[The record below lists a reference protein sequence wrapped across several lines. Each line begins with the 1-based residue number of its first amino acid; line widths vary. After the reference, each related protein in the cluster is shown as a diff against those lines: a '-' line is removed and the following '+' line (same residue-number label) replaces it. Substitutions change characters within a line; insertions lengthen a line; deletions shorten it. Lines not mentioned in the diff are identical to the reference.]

1 MGRSGGRGCREGSLR
16 KGGRV
21 GRSEKGWGG
30 GIGIKDVE
38 LFWFGDSVDDDI
50 INGERIYVFLLI
62 IFRKS

>member
-1 MGRSGGRGCREGSLR
+1 MKDEYVGFRWLVELERGRVMGRSGGRGCREGSLR

-38 LFWFGDSVDDDI
+38 LF
-50 INGERIYVFLLI
+50 
-62 IFRKS
+62 